1 MWLRVPGSIGL
12 SFVYAIGESLGTFR
26 YVHGIFE
33 ETNAPA
39 MEAAAAL
46 GAAVDLGTA
55 ADSGAA
61 EDSGGV
67 DFSSFHMWRRNQS

>member
-46 GAAVDLGTA
+46 GAEVAL
-55 ADSGAA
+55 GAA
-61 EDSGGV
+61 ADSGGV
-67 DFSSFHMWRRNQS
+67 DSL